1 MNCFISWQ
9 KSASIP
15 FCIIQG
21 GREEVFTAQS
31 PAGLYTDTAGRQKHS
46 QTGLDDEETDEE
58 EEEEMCQIRC
68 FGPSG
73 WTQLLSSSSVAVSTS
88 QDFDDNATITAF

>member
-9 KSASIP
+9 KPASIP
-15 FCIIQG
+15 ICIIQG

-58 EEEEMCQIRC
+58 EEEEIWGGVVSDKVLRPL
-68 FGPSG
+68 G
-73 WTQLLSSSSVAVSTS
+73 LDSVTKQQFCRRLHVPG
-88 QDFDDNATITAF
+88 FRR